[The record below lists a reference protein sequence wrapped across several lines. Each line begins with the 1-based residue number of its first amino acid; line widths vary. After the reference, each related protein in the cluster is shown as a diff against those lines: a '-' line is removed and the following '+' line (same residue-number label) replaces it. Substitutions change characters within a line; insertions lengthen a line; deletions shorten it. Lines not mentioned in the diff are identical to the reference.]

1 MATNTAHSNFQDVPP
16 RAPKAHRQGLT
27 AGRAAI
33 ALAWAAAVLLML
45 MAIAHV
51 AQGQVDKG
59 SSLQD
64 PPQRTPSASRFYSS
78 NDGVHTADLRPAS
91 PAPAITADAS

>member
-78 NDGVHTADLRPAS
+78 NDGVHLADIKPSAPTA
-91 PAPAITADAS
+91 TADAS